1 MSAGPQEQVEA
12 LRAKSWDR
20 KRLKPVSGTNTDMLW
35 EDDYPVWLGADKGLS
50 ATPLAY
56 PGKVQVSGHVRVRK
70 PDANSVRIRLDTS
83 GGCGTLTACLLRA
96 ADAEP
101 VLIPSR

>member
-1 MSAGPQEQVEA
+1 
-12 LRAKSWDR
+12 
-20 KRLKPVSGTNTDMLW
+20 MLW